1 MSNAKLEILT
11 EEIES
16 LKQAAFYLQ
25 HSLQRT
31 QELATTNNRTPEEL
45 ERIESLTSRFARLSD
60 LMTQRVMRLIDELE
74 LTPEGSLL
82 DRLHRAEKRGWV
94 EKASTLVRIRELR
107 NLIAHE
113 YAADKMAEIFAV
125 VVKLAP
131 ELLNVVPKIINHA
144 SNLTK
149 QLSED

>member
-1 MSNAKLEILT
+1 MSAPKLEMLR
-11 EEIES
+11 EEIET

-31 QELATTNNRTPEEL
+31 HDLARTNNWTPEEL

-74 LTPEGSLL
+74 LTPECTPL

-94 EKASTLVRIRELR
+94 EKASTLVRIRELK
-107 NLIAHE
+107 NVIAHE
-113 YAADKMAEIFAV
+113 DRVDKMAEIFSAV
-125 VVKLAP
+125 EKLAP
-131 ELLNVVPKIINHA
+131 ELLIVVPKIVNHA
-144 SNLTK
+144 SNLVD
-149 QLSED
+149 QLSEG